1 MISTVRDA
9 LTGAWPAIVVVTV
22 TVIFSLPTFF
32 RIAIATLV
40 RFSFRIR
47 VWFDGTCTLPLAT
60 TIVFGFFDVFG
71 LALAVAAR
79 AGRGL
84 IPAATEDFAV
94 PVPPAL
100 QTGPP
105 QATLIIGTYGAS
117 FQGMRL
123 VNHFSCGLIVG

>member
-40 RFSFRIR
+40 SFSFRIR

-71 LALAVAAR
+71 LALTVAAK

-84 IPAATEDFAV
+84 IPAATEPFAV
-94 PVPPAL
+94 PVPLTL
-100 QTGPP
+100 QAGAP
-105 QATLIIGTYGAS
+105 QKTFIGSTSGAS
-117 FQGMRL
+117 LQGMR
-123 VNHFSCGLIVG
+123 